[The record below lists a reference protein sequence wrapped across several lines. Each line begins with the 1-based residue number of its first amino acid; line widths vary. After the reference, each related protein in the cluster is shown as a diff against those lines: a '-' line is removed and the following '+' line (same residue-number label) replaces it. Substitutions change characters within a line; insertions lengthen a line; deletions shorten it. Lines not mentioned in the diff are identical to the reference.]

1 MDAIRFLKGRMKVW
15 CRSRVRWER
24 ENLYLLPSGD
34 FTDDQGRL
42 HRREGHTAY
51 VTLEDAISA
60 IRMVEEKFLSDKETE
75 LQRLE
80 SENYLLHKAR
90 EISGEVTDIE
100 KNKCITYEKTL
111 EEKLKEVKM
120 DYIFGKITLE
130 EAIKIINGENTYANH
145 NQANS
150 ERTLPGTHQ

>member
-42 HRREGHTAY
+42 HRREDHTAY

-75 LQRLE
+75 LQRLK
-80 SENYLLHKAR
+80 SEDYTFIKRQEIAALAR
-90 EISGEVTDIE
+90 KLFLFGYVGNPINVSFDEIDGMNNDTKILCD
-100 KNKCITYEKTL
+100 Y
-111 EEKLKEVKM
+111 KL
-120 DYIFGKITLE
+120 GNITLE
-130 EAIKIINGENTYANH
+130 EAIKRLNDSKNE
-145 NQANS
+145 
-150 ERTLPGTHQ
+150 

>member
-42 HRREGHTAY
+42 HRRESHTAY

-75 LQRLE
+75 LQRLK
-80 SENYLLHKAR
+80 SENYIFIKRQEIATLAR
-90 EISGEVTDIE
+90 ELFLFGYVGNPINVSFDEIDGMNNDTKILCD
-100 KNKCITYEKTL
+100 Y
-111 EEKLKEVKM
+111 KL
-120 DYIFGKITLE
+120 GNITLE
-130 EAIKIINGENTYANH
+130 EAIKRLNDSKNE
-145 NQANS
+145 
-150 ERTLPGTHQ
+150 

>member
-1 MDAIRFLKGRMKVW
+1 MKVW

-42 HRREGHTAY
+42 HRRENHTAY

-75 LQRLE
+75 LQRLK
-80 SENYLLHKAR
+80 SEDYTFIKRQEIAALAR
-90 EISGEVTDIE
+90 KLFLFGYVGNPINVSFDEIDGMNNDTKILCD
-100 KNKCITYEKTL
+100 Y
-111 EEKLKEVKM
+111 KL
-120 DYIFGKITLE
+120 GNITLE
-130 EAIKIINGENTYANH
+130 EAIKRLNDYKNE
-145 NQANS
+145 
-150 ERTLPGTHQ
+150 

>member
-1 MDAIRFLKGRMKVW
+1 MDAIRFLKRRMKVW
-15 CRSRVRWER
+15 CKNRVRWER
-24 ENLYLLPSGD
+24 DNLYLLPSGD
-34 FTDDQGRL
+34 FTDDEGRL
-42 HRREGHTAY
+42 HRRENHTAY

-90 EISGEVTDIE
+90 VISGEVTDIE

-130 EAIKIINGENTYANH
+130 EAIKIINGENSLC
-145 NQANS
+145 QPQSS
-150 ERTLPGTHQ
+150 E

>member
-1 MDAIRFLKGRMKVW
+1 MDAIQFLKRRMKVW
-15 CRSRVRWER
+15 CKSRVRWER

-42 HRREGHTAY
+42 HRRENHTAY

-130 EAIKIINGENTYANH
+130 EAIKIINGENSLC
-145 NQANS
+145 QPQSS
-150 ERTLPGTHQ
+150 E

>member
-42 HRREGHTAY
+42 HRRENHTAY

-75 LQRLE
+75 IQRLK
-80 SENYLLHKAR
+80 SERHTLIKR
-90 EISGEVTDIE
+90 QEISEASRDIF
-100 KNKCITYEKTL
+100 IHRH
-111 EEKLKEVKM
+111 VKQPRDILFESILGINPNVKIIS
-120 DYIFGKITLE
+120 DYKSGKISID
-130 EAIKIINGENTYANH
+130 EAIRLINKQQNE
-145 NQANS
+145 
-150 ERTLPGTHQ
+150 

>member
-80 SENYLLHKAR
+80 SENYTFIKRQEIAAVAR
-90 EISGEVTDIE
+90 DFFRFGYVSNPINVSFDEIDGM
-100 KNKCITYEKTL
+100 NKDTKILFDY
-111 EEKLKEVKM
+111 KLGN
-120 DYIFGKITLE
+120 INLE
-130 EAIKIINGENTYANH
+130 EAIKRLNDSKNE
-145 NQANS
+145 
-150 ERTLPGTHQ
+150 

>member
-1 MDAIRFLKGRMKVW
+1 MDAIQFLKRRMKVW
-15 CRSRVRWER
+15 CKSRVRWEK

-75 LQRLE
+75 LQRLK
-80 SENYLLHKAR
+80 SEDYTFIKRQEIAALAR
-90 EISGEVTDIE
+90 KLFLFGYVGNPINVSFDEIDGMNNDTKILCD
-100 KNKCITYEKTL
+100 Y
-111 EEKLKEVKM
+111 KL
-120 DYIFGKITLE
+120 GNITLE
-130 EAIKIINGENTYANH
+130 EAIKRLNDSKNE
-145 NQANS
+145 
-150 ERTLPGTHQ
+150 

>member
-1 MDAIRFLKGRMKVW
+1 MKVW
-15 CRSRVRWER
+15 CRNRVRWER

-42 HRREGHTAY
+42 HRRENHTAY

-111 EEKLKEVKM
+111 EEKLKEVRM

-130 EAIKIINGENTYANH
+130 EAIKIINGENSLC
-145 NQANS
+145 QPQSS
-150 ERTLPGTHQ
+150 E

>member
-1 MDAIRFLKGRMKVW
+1 MEADCDPYQWPNPYNV
-15 CRSRVRWER
+15 RVAFR
-24 ENLYLLPSGD
+24 
-34 FTDDQGRL
+34 
-42 HRREGHTAY
+42 
-51 VTLEDAISA
+51 
-60 IRMVEEKFLSDKETE
+60 KETE

-130 EAIKIINGENTYANH
+130 EAIKIINGENSLCQPQSN
-145 NQANS
+145 
-150 ERTLPGTHQ
+150 E

>member
-1 MDAIRFLKGRMKVW
+1 MDAIRFLKERMKVW
-15 CRSRVRWER
+15 CKSRVRWER

-75 LQRLE
+75 LQRLK
-80 SENYLLHKAR
+80 SERHTLIKR
-90 EISGEVTDIE
+90 QEISEASRDMFIHRHVKQPRDILFE
-100 KNKCITYEKTL
+100 SILGINPN
-111 EEKLKEVKM
+111 VKIIS
-120 DYIFGKITLE
+120 DYKSGKISID
-130 EAIKIINGENTYANH
+130 EAIRRINKQQNE
-145 NQANS
+145 
-150 ERTLPGTHQ
+150 

>member
-1 MDAIRFLKGRMKVW
+1 MKVW

-42 HRREGHTAY
+42 HRRENHTAY

-90 EISGEVTDIE
+90 VISGEVTDIE

-130 EAIKIINGENTYANH
+130 EAIKIINGENSLC
-145 NQANS
+145 QQQSS
-150 ERTLPGTHQ
+150 E

>member
-1 MDAIRFLKGRMKVW
+1 MKVW

-75 LQRLE
+75 IQRLK
-80 SENYLLHKAR
+80 SERHTLIKR
-90 EISGEVTDIE
+90 QEISEASRDMFIHRHVKQPRDILFE
-100 KNKCITYEKTL
+100 SILGINPN
-111 EEKLKEVKM
+111 VKIIS
-120 DYIFGKITLE
+120 DYKSGKISID
-130 EAIKIINGENTYANH
+130 EAIRRINKQQNE
-145 NQANS
+145 
-150 ERTLPGTHQ
+150 

>member
-111 EEKLKEVKM
+111 EEKLKEVRM

-130 EAIKIINGENTYANH
+130 EAIKIINGENSLCQPQSN
-145 NQANS
+145 
-150 ERTLPGTHQ
+150 E

>member
-1 MDAIRFLKGRMKVW
+1 MDAIRFLKERMKVW

-42 HRREGHTAY
+42 HRRENHTAY

-80 SENYLLHKAR
+80 SENYTFIKRQEIAAVAR
-90 EISGEVTDIE
+90 DFSRFGYVSNPINVSFDEMDGMNSDTKILCD
-100 KNKCITYEKTL
+100 Y
-111 EEKLKEVKM
+111 KL
-120 DYIFGKITLE
+120 GKITLE
-130 EAIKIINGENTYANH
+130 EAIKRLNDSKNE
-145 NQANS
+145 
-150 ERTLPGTHQ
+150 

>member
-15 CRSRVRWER
+15 CRNRVRWER

-34 FTDDQGRL
+34 FTDDKGRL
-42 HRREGHTAY
+42 HRRENHTAY

-111 EEKLKEVKM
+111 EEKLKEVRM

-130 EAIKIINGENTYANH
+130 EAIKIINGENSLC
-145 NQANS
+145 QPQSS
-150 ERTLPGTHQ
+150 E

>member
-1 MDAIRFLKGRMKVW
+1 MDAIQFLKRRMKVW
-15 CRSRVRWER
+15 CKSRVRWER
-24 ENLYLLPSGD
+24 ENLRLLPSGY
-34 FTDDQGRL
+34 FTDDEGRM
-42 HRREGHTAY
+42 HRRENHTAY

-90 EISGEVTDIE
+90 EISGELTDIE
-100 KNKCITYEKTL
+100 KNKCITYEKIF

-130 EAIKIINGENTYANH
+130 EAIKIINGRE
-145 NQANS
+145 
-150 ERTLPGTHQ
+150 

>member
-75 LQRLE
+75 IQRLK
-80 SENYLLHKAR
+80 SERHTLIKR
-90 EISGEVTDIE
+90 QEISEASRDMFIHRHVKQPRDILFE
-100 KNKCITYEKTL
+100 SILGINPN
-111 EEKLKEVKM
+111 VKIIS
-120 DYIFGKITLE
+120 DYKSGKISID
-130 EAIKIINGENTYANH
+130 EAIRRINKQQNE
-145 NQANS
+145 
-150 ERTLPGTHQ
+150 